1 MTTYYYNMTDIDTSA
16 TKVSQVIVVGDRTLT
31 FQFQWAVASAEQG
44 SLVASYLIN
53 RAASDPLLNADGNYN
68 RTYDW
73 YEYYAALF
81 SIDLDEWLDSN
92 PILPVSVINA
102 NNRAQQKTVLNR
114 NITEA
119 RTLTPIVQLYTETMR
134 WQFQAST
141 ADLDTITGI
150 VEPGGW
156 FRNQDAHYAFRF
168 HSARDYIGQGD
179 LNELAIEF
187 EVYDE

>member
-1 MTTYYYNMTDIDTSA
+1 MTTYYYNMADIDTEA
-16 TKVSQVIVVGDRTLT
+16 TKVSQVIVVGQRTIT

-44 SLVASYLIN
+44 SLVASYLM
-53 RAASDPLLNADGNYN
+53 RKASSDPLLLVDGNYN
-68 RTYDW
+68 RNYDW

-81 SIDLDEWLDSN
+81 NVDLDIWLDSD
-92 PILPVSVINA
+92 PVLPASVVKA
-102 NNRAQQKTVLNR
+102 SNRLQQKTILNR

-134 WQFQAST
+134 WQFQAET
-141 ADLDTITGI
+141 AGLDTTTGL

-156 FRNQDAHYAFRF
+156 FRNQDSHYAFRF
-168 HSARDYIGQGD
+168 HSAREYIGQGD
-179 LNELAIEF
+179 LNEIAIEF